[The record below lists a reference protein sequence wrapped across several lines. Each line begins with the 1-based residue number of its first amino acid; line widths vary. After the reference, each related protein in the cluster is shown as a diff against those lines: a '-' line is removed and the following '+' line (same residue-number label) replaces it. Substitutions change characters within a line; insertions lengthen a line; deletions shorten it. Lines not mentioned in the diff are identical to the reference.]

1 MAYGYTELDYKF
13 SEMVR
18 YNLLSREEALEKL
31 ITQTNT
37 IISNIPYLRDELTTW
52 YMPTEIIEKFDIMCA
67 NFKHTLHCA

>member
-37 IISNIPYLRDELTTW
+37 IISNIPYLRD
-52 YMPTEIIEKFDIMCA
+52 
-67 NFKHTLHCA
+67 